1 MRGFWHTIALIAENA
16 GTFNKGLFAVCK
28 SVNDPDLLKSVNL
41 TSNPS
46 DKRKLQLKKQPTQN
60 TLLALDKHLRTRCGL
75 VLFPYELA
83 ELNRIVCEAAAT
95 PVPHTELKKFWTGL
109 GKLGKDNRNHAGFM
123 EAVGALASDA
133 WAINQFVANGVSL
146 TPWFHLTP
154 AQETGLRAAMPVGG
168 ATYQAAEDYRDT
180 SWPGGSCGSI
190 LMPSDN
196 WTHMNV

>member
-1 MRGFWHTIALIAENA
+1 MRGLWHSIALIAENA
-16 GTFNKGLFAVCK
+16 GTFNKSLFTICK

-46 DKRKLQLKKQPTQN
+46 DKRKLLLKKQPTKN
-60 TLLALDKHLRTRCGL
+60 TLIALDQHLRGRTGL

-95 PVPHTELKKFWTGL
+95 PAPHSELKKFWTGL
-109 GKLGKDNRNHAGFM
+109 GKLGKNNRNHPDFM
-123 EAVGALASDA
+123 QAVGALASDA
-133 WAINQFVANGVSL
+133 WAISQFVSNGVSL

-154 AQETGLRAAMPVGG
+154 LQEAGLRAAMPVGG
-168 ATYQAAEDYRDT
+168 ATFQAAESYRDS
-180 SWPGGSCGSI
+180 SWPGGSCESI

>member
-16 GTFNKGLFAVCK
+16 GTFNKSLFAICK

-41 TSNPS
+41 TSNPA
-46 DKRKLQLKKQPTQN
+46 DKRKLLLKKQPTKN
-60 TLLALDKHLRTRCGL
+60 TLIALDKHLRSRYGL

-95 PVPHTELKKFWTGL
+95 SAPHADLKKFWTGL
-109 GKLGKDNRNHAGFM
+109 GKVAKDNRNHPEFM
-123 EAVGALASDA
+123 QAVGALTSDA
-133 WAINQFVANGVSL
+133 WAISQFVSNGVSL
-146 TPWFHLTP
+146 TPWFRLTP
-154 AQETGLRAAMPVGG
+154 EQESGLRTALPVGSP
-168 ATYQAAEDYRDT
+168 TFQAAEDYRDL
-180 SWPGGSCGSI
+180 SWSGGSCGSI